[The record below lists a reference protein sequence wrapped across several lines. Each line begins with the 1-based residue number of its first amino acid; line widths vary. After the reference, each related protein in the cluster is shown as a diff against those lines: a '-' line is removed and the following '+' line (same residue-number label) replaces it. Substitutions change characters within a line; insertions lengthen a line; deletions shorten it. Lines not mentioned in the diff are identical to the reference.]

1 MKQIATIKTENANIR
16 FAIYK
21 REDGMFRIDEERYQA
36 GDEYTG
42 PYWNFDQVG
51 LFGSIDD
58 VKGWLAT
65 VSPKPIEEVSQL
77 N

>member
-1 MKQIATIKTENANIR
+1 MTLVQTIKTENEGIR
-16 FAIYK
+16 FAIHQ
-21 REDGMFRIDEERYQA
+21 REDGLFSVDKEGYQA

-58 VKGWLAT
+58 VQEFLNS
-65 VSPKPIEEVSQL
+65 VSPKPLDTLSQPK
-77 N
+77 

>member
-1 MKQIATIKTENANIR
+1 MTLIATIKTENEKVR
-16 FAIYK
+16 FAIHK
-21 REDGMFRIDEERYQA
+21 RDDGMFSIEEERYQA

-51 LFGSIDD
+51 LFGSVDD
-58 VKGWLAT
+58 VNEWLAT
-65 VSPKPIEEVSQL
+65 VSPKTTEKFVQP